1 MPTSSHYFFLLAS
14 PLLLAAAPAQG
25 EVLRL
30 KCMDAHDTLVVQYV
44 IDTDR
49 QRISQIAVGGRLTHP
64 MVVSITDQ
72 VVRFVDLSGEARLDN
87 RLLRDSGELVSE
99 VMEGTERGISAYLTC
114 RRADE

>member
-1 MPTSSHYFFLLAS
+1 MLPAMPVHS
-14 PLLLAAAPAQG
+14 

-30 KCMDAHDTLVVQYV
+30 KCVDSHDTLVVQYV

-49 QRISQIAVGGRLTHP
+49 QRMSQIAVGGRLTHP
-64 MVVSITDQ
+64 MVVSISDQ

-87 RLLRDSGELVSE
+87 RFHRASGELVSE
-99 VMEGTERGISAYLTC
+99 VMEGTERGISVYLFC